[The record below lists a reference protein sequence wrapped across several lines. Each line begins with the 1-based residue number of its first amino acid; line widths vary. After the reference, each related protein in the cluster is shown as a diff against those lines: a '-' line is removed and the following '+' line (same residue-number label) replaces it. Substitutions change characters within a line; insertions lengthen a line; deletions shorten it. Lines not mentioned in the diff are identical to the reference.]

1 MFDEV
6 VEFIK
11 IDVKN
16 FAVRVFTSK
25 TVWLVVILHW
35 ILVGYGFYMTGSI
48 DVARIDPRTEW
59 YLIAIVLFINFPAS
73 IVAVVFTMPFYFLGQ
88 SLSQKLLYVFIVI
101 FWTIEW
107 LLIGNVIRALIDG
120 FKHNKHHSLH

>member
-1 MFDEV
+1 MLDEV
-6 VEFIK
+6 KEFIK

-16 FAVRVFTSK
+16 FIVKVVTSK
-25 TVWLVVILHW
+25 TAWLVVILHW
-35 ILVGYGFYMTGSI
+35 ILVGYGFYMTGAV

-73 IVAVVFTMPFYFLGQ
+73 IIAMLFTMPFYFFGQ
-88 SLSQKLLYVFIVI
+88 SFSQKLLYVFVVI

-107 LLIGNVIRALIDG
+107 LLIGNVIRALIDE
-120 FKHNKHHSLH
+120 FRHYKQSRLE